1 MALNIP
7 IPVIADIL
15 GQATIKVTEKHYL
28 HTSPQQVAE
37 AMAALGTRLAIG

>member
-1 MALNIP
+1 MSTAAKRSRGRDYRRP
-7 IPVIADIL
+7 RE
-15 GQATIKVTEKHYL
+15 VTEKHYL